1 MSVALASTGCVV
13 MVSDSALT
21 GFLGDSSFCSAPG
34 SVVLGRSVGISGVDG
49 SSEASGL
56 YAGAGVSDV

>member
-1 MSVALASTGCVV
+1 
-13 MVSDSALT
+13 MVSDSAST

-49 SSEASGL
+49 SSGASGL